1 MSSQKHLFDP
11 PITALELDALMR
23 HIDKGDGDLASL
35 SDEQREQ
42 LKNELGDAWL
52 EDYLDDY
59 PVPAD
64 LKLATLEYQEIA
76 SADKYPHLPDHV
88 RGDLLLQFEEQ
99 YGEGGPEHW
108 NLYE

>member
-1 MSSQKHLFDP
+1 MSSHKHLFDP
-11 PITALELDALMR
+11 PSTAEELDALIR
-23 HIDKGDGDLASL
+23 HIDTGDGDLASL

-64 LKLATLEYQEIA
+64 LREAAREYQEIA
-76 SADKYPHLPDHV
+76 DADKYPSLPDHV
-88 RGDLLLQFEEQ
+88 RDDLLLQFEERH
-99 YGEGGPEHW
+99 GEGGPDHW
-108 NLYE
+108 NMDE

>member
-1 MSSQKHLFDP
+1 MSSHKHLFEP
-11 PITALELDALMR
+11 PSTAEALDALMQ
-23 HIDKGDGDLASL
+23 HINTGDGDLASL

-64 LKLATLEYQEIA
+64 LRDASREYQAIA
-76 SADKYPHLPDHV
+76 NADKYPNLPDHV
-88 RGDLLLQFEEQ
+88 RNDLLLQFEEHH
-99 YGEGGPEHW
+99 GEGGPEHW
-108 NLYE
+108 TMHE